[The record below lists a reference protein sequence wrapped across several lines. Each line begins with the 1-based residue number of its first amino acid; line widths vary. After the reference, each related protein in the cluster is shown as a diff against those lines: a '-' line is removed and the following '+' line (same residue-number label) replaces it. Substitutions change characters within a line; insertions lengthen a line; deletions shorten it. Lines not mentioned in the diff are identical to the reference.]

1 MGKNDTI
8 TCGVTPCAG
17 CIMPSTASVFRAVTK
32 EGFATQNGCCREES
46 NGWSGRGCSGGCDNS
61 CNDGCDTN
69 SWAQR
74 NGNNCDAC
82 DTCKGNQ
89 RSGGKSTCGCNDNR
103 SGSNCCGNSRQ
114 NGCHASGWV
123 QEKENHCNDCDE
135 CNAFGGNQRSG
146 NCCNNPCNGVSRSND
161 CDCCNDCNNCNTRN
175 RSGKNRTPAMVYEEE
190 HQLSQL
196 HEAEEAIR
204 KGTLFSQLYMPMN
217 GECAD
222 ACGAQLCDGQA
233 EAFAAWELRLY
244 LNTHPCDQQALQMFR
259 KMARKAC
266 QPNYA
271 STFAQDCEE
280 SWSWTDAP
288 WPWDFNCGCE

>member
-1 MGKNDTI
+1 
-8 TCGVTPCAG
+8 
-17 CIMPSTASVFRAVTK
+17 MPSTASVFRAVNK
-32 EGFATQNGCCREES
+32 DGFAMQNGCCREES
-46 NGWSGRGCSGGCDNS
+46 NNWSGRGRSGGCDNG

-69 SWAQR
+69 NWAQ
-74 NGNNCDAC
+74 GNRSNCDDC

-89 RSGGKSTCGCNDNR
+89 RSGGKCG
-103 SGSNCCGNSRQ
+103 GNPRQ
-114 NGCHASGWV
+114 NGCKASGWA
-123 QEKENHCNDCDE
+123 QDSCDNCNDCDE

-146 NCCNNPCNGVSRSND
+146 KGCGNQRNGVNRSGKNRNND
-161 CDCCNDCNNCNTRN
+161 CDDCNECDNCNTRN

-190 HQLSQL
+190 HQLCQL

-222 ACGAQLCDGQA
+222 ACGAQLCEGQA

-244 LNTHPCDQQALQMFR
+244 LNTHPCDQQALQLFR
-259 KMARKAC
+259 KIARKAC

-271 STFAQDCEE
+271 STFAEDCDE